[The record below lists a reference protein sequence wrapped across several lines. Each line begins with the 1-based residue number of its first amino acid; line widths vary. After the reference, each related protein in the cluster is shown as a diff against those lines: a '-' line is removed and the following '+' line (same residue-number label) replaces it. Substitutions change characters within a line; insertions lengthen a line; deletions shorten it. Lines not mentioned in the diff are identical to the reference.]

1 MSEKCTIAYVRA
13 LVLMI
18 PIRHQT
24 ILHLG
29 TLEDLPET
37 DQKKAL
43 ATRIDELVRQSYTGK
58 QSLFVSPDAVIES
71 LAQKF
76 FTIIKE
82 THTP

>member
-1 MSEKCTIAYVRA
+1 MTGVQTCA
-13 LVLMI
+13 L
-18 PIRHQT
+18 PI
-24 ILHLG
+24 LG
-29 TLEDLPET
+29 TLEELPET
-37 DQKKAL
+37 EQKKAL
-43 ATRIDELVRQSYTGK
+43 ALRIDELVKLSYTGK